1 MVRPGRHSSS
11 DFLAEEGN
19 SDALWLR
26 DPWHSTLRMWQS
38 PEGPEP
44 AEGSADVSRRVSVTC
59 LV

>member
-1 MVRPGRHSSS
+1 MVRPGRHSGS

-19 SDALWLR
+19 SDALWLG

-44 AEGSADVSRRVSVTC
+44 AEGSADVSRRVSV
-59 LV
+59 